1 MSESLMEKEKVVFSR
16 SKVYLEGTHAL
27 EEAFKLFVPQPK
39 DFTAN
44 SDGKIW
50 DFLCSFKHEGFSP
63 VILRSKDVYGYSSC
77 RSVVPDKNG
86 IGVKKVRGLA
96 DTKKKA
102 PGLRRERK
110 KKRGRKPKKYSTKGL
125 GTVFNLLETVT
136 NSPCVV
142 SNSPSSVVSDS
153 PKPVSRPS
161 SPEIV
166 SNSMC
171 IASNPPITDSP
182 ETVSNSPF
190 TALAER
196 LETTSTSSDST
207 LSESLETI
215 NSLDTGTVY
224 CQMTLEEIW
233 RAATPKIITVK
244 TVVVKDV
251 FCEKNTAAA
260 RSRAETLMHLN
271 LTAHLKLRRLNIP
284 Q

>member
-1 MSESLMEKEKVVFSR
+1 MSESVMEKEKVVFSR
-16 SKVYLEGTHAL
+16 SKVYLDGTRAL

-77 RSVVPDKNG
+77 RSVVPDKNV
-86 IGVKKVRGLA
+86 IGVKKVKGLA

-110 KKRGRKPKKYSTKGL
+110 KKRGRKPKKPNTKGL
-125 GTVFNLLETVT
+125 GPVSNLKETVT

-153 PKPVSRPS
+153 PKPVVSNS
-161 SPEIV
+161 LEIV

-171 IASNPPITDSP
+171 IASNPPIIDSP
-182 ETVSNSPF
+182 ETISNSPF

-196 LETTSTSSDST
+196 LETASISSDST

-215 NSLDTGTVY
+215 NSLDTGIVY

-251 FCEKNTAAA
+251 SCEKNTAAA
-260 RSRAETLMHLN
+260 RSRAEKLMHLN
-271 LTAHLKLRRLNIP
+271 LTPHLKLRRLNMP
-284 Q
+284 